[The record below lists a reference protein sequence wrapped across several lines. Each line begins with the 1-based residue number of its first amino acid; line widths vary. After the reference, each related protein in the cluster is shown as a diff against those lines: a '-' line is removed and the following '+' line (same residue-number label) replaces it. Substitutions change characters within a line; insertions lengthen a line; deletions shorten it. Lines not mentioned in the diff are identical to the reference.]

1 MASGRLRGR
10 EGPTGKEELMI
21 IDTHMHPTNIVDQA
35 WRHSGEPFTGER
47 MLQMMD
53 GPFWICG
60 KPRRVDYAV
69 VQPPPGNTVWQD
81 GMRGGRDGVRD
92 YMAYVVELI
101 QRYPDRFIGNFTY
114 NPRFGPENGAKEL
127 EFHVKEYG
135 FKVMKLHSN
144 MHAYRP
150 DRALDWLRPALRVC
164 AEHGVVVLIHTG
176 DGPYSIPT
184 QFYPII
190 REFKDVNFI
199 IGHFGVQTGGVYCFE
214 ALWMIIDTPNVYGE
228 SGWLLQSRIVEFA
241 QMMPKEKMVFGSDS
255 PPNEPGM
262 WLRELEVL
270 TWPPPQGMNLSE
282 DDLEGYMG
290 NNTARLLGL
299 DPTPPP
305 LTREEAEARL
315 AGASSPA

>member
-1 MASGRLRGR
+1 VRRH
-10 EGPTGKEELMI
+10 EGERSRKEDAVI
-21 IDTHMHPTNIVDQA
+21 IDTHMHPTNVVDQA

-53 GPFWICG
+53 GPFWING
-60 KPRRVDYAV
+60 KPRRIDYGII
-69 VQPPPGNTVWQD
+69 QPPPGNTVWQD
-81 GMRGGRDGVRD
+81 GMRGGREGVRD
-92 YMAYVVELI
+92 YMAYVVELV

-114 NPRFGPENGAKEL
+114 NPRFGPENAAKEL
-127 EFHVKEYG
+127 EFHVKEHG

-150 DRALDWLRPALRVC
+150 DRALDWLRPAVRVC
-164 AEHGVVVLIHTG
+164 AEHGIVVLVHTG

-199 IGHFGVQTGGVYCFE
+199 IGHFGIQTGGVYCFE
-214 ALWMIIDTPNVYGE
+214 ALWMIIDSPNVYGE

-270 TWPPPQGMNLSE
+270 TWPPPQGMNLNE
-282 DDLEGYMG
+282 ADLEGYMG
-290 NNTARLLGL
+290 NNVAKLLGL
-299 DPTPPP
+299 APTPPP
-305 LTREEAEARL
+305 STREEAQAQL
-315 AGASSPA
+315 VKA

>member
-1 MASGRLRGR
+1 V
-10 EGPTGKEELMI
+10 I
-21 IDTHMHPTNIVDQA
+21 IDSHVHPTNIVDQA
-35 WRHSGEPFTGER
+35 WRHSGDPFTGER
-47 MLQMMD
+47 TIKMLD
-53 GPFWICG
+53 GPYWING
-60 KPRRVDYAV
+60 KPRRIDMACI
-69 VQPPPGNTVWQD
+69 QPPPGNTVWQS
-81 GMRGGRDGVRD
+81 GMRVDSDGIRD
-92 YMAYVVELI
+92 YMSYIVELV
-101 QRYPDRFIGNFTY
+101 QRYPDRFIGNFSY
-114 NPRFGPENGAKEL
+114 NPRFGPENGAREL
-127 EFHVKEYG
+127 EFHVKEHG
-135 FKVMKLHSN
+135 FKMMKLHSN

-164 AEHGVVVLIHTG
+164 ADLGVVVLIHTG

-190 REFKDVNFI
+190 REFPSVNFI

-214 ALWMIIDTPNVYGE
+214 VLWMVIDTPNVYGE

-270 TWPPPQGMNLSE
+270 TWPPPQGMNLSDE
-282 DDLEGYMG
+282 DLEGYMG
-290 NNTARLLGL
+290 NNLARLLGI

-305 LTREEAEARL
+305 PTHEDAVATLSEGARANL
-315 AGASSPA
+315 GPRATI